1 MAFDIEQP
9 ASFYLGREYDLAKH
23 EIEPDKYVLYDARD
37 LTTHGVV
44 VGMTGSGKTGLCIT
58 LLEEAAIDGIP
69 SVCIDPKGD
78 LTNLLLHFPDL
89 NPKDFEHWLNEEDAQ
104 QKGISKEAYAQEL
117 SERWRKGLEDSGQ
130 SPDRIAKLKAA
141 ADWRIY
147 TPGSETG
154 LPLSILGS
162 FAAPKGKVPREALTQ
177 KIDATATA
185 LLGLTGIASDPVQ
198 SREHILI
205 AQLLLN
211 SWTAGK
217 DLDLAGLIMQ
227 IQNPPIRTVGAY
239 NLETFF
245 PAKERL
251 KFASTLNNV
260 LAAPSFSTWTTG
272 EPLDLSAMLYR
283 NGKPQQLIFYIAH
296 LDDTQ
301 RMFFTTLLL
310 EEMLSWTRKQSG
322 TSNLRAL
329 LYFDEVFG
337 YLPPHP
343 ANPPSKGPLL
353 TLLKQARAFGVGVL
367 LATQNPVD
375 LDYKA
380 LSNAGTW
387 FIGKLQTDRDKA
399 RLLEGL
405 ESVAAEHGT
414 LNNRAYLDRVISSL
428 GNRLFVLHNVHKP
441 APVLFQ
447 SRWALSF
454 LRGPLTRDQVSELM
468 EPFKEQT
475 PVAVQAILIC
485 PWCQTELGATM
496 PEKCPN
502 PKCGRNPKAN
512 APARPEDP
520 ATSATPPRAAAPT
533 AQRVAEVVPPP
544 TLGESVSHMAPVLP
558 AEVTQFYLPPLPAKA
573 VVPGTEIEYQP
584 YVLGFAEVVFLV
596 DKRKGQEYR
605 DAIHLLARPGATG
618 VPLAWESAET
628 VGVQLADN
636 ALPGARWANIPDSLD
651 TGRKLRALEKA
662 FADHLYSTRKLS
674 LFENRTLKLVSEP
687 GETAD
692 AFQTRCRASASQ
704 EAKQASEM
712 EKVKFTPKFEA
723 LDATVPNV
731 AGMHGKSGG
740 SLLDWVGS
748 FVSSKG
754 GSDPKEARQE
764 EKLRKLTGDYLAK
777 CAEIEEKWRRV
788 GEEATAIQLKPRKAD
803 VRLTHFGLAWV
814 PYWVRNGANGNVER
828 VAAYR

>member
-1 MAFDIEQP
+1 MAFDIEKP
-9 ASFYLGREYDLAKH
+9 ACFYLGREYDLGKR
-23 EIEPDKYVLYDARD
+23 EVLPDKYVMYDARD

-44 VGMTGSGKTGLCIT
+44 VGMTGSGKTGLCIS

-69 SVCIDPKGD
+69 SIIIDPKGD

-104 QKGISKEAYAQEL
+104 QKGLSREQYAAEL
-117 SERWRKGLEDSGQ
+117 AERWRKGLEDTGQ
-130 SPDRIAKLKAA
+130 SPERIAKLKAA
-141 ADWRIY
+141 AEWRIY

-162 FAAPKGKVPREALTQ
+162 FAAPKGKVPREAMTQ

-272 EPLDLSAMLYR
+272 EPLDLSTMLAR
-283 NGKPQQLIFYIAH
+283 NNKPQQLIFYIAH

-310 EEMLSWTRKQSG
+310 EEVLSWTRKQSG

-343 ANPPSKGPLL
+343 ANPPSKAPLL
-353 TLLKQARAFGVGVL
+353 TLLKQGRAFGVGVL

-380 LSNAGTW
+380 LSNAGSW

-414 LNNRAYLDRVISSL
+414 LTNRAYLDKVISAL
-428 GNRLFVLHNVHKP
+428 GNRVFVLHNIHQP

-454 LRGPLTRDQVSELM
+454 LRGPLTREQVSELM
-468 EPFKEQT
+468 EPLKQ
-475 PVAVQAILIC
+475 PVAAPVQAIPLC
-485 PWCQTELGATM
+485 PWCESELGTPM
-496 PEKCPN
+496 PEKCP
-502 PKCGRNPKAN
+502 KCGRVPWAN
-512 APARPEDP
+512 GQGGHEETTGADNQ
-520 ATSATPPRAAAPT
+520 PRVVAPT
-533 AQRVAEVVPPP
+533 AKIVEPVAPP
-544 TLGESVSHMAPVLP
+544 TTLEDSVSHMAPVLP
-558 AEVTQFYLPPLPAKA
+558 PDVTQFYLPPAA
-573 VVPGTEIEYQP
+573 ARAAMPGGVIEYEAC
-584 YVLGFAEVVFLV
+584 VLGFAEVVFLV
-596 DKRKGQEYR
+596 DKRTGHEYR
-605 DAIHLLARPGATG
+605 EQIRLLTRPAGTG
-618 VPLAWESAET
+618 VPLAWDAAET
-628 VGVQLADN
+628 VGEQLADK
-636 ALPGARWANIPDSLD
+636 AIPGARWANVPQALD
-651 TGRKLRALEKA
+651 TGRKLRSLEKA

-687 GETAD
+687 AELAA
-692 AFQTRCRASASQ
+692 AFQNRCRAAAGQ
-704 EAKQASEM
+704 EAKQALEM
-712 EKVKFTPKFEA
+712 EKVKFKPKFEA
-723 LDATVPNV
+723 LDSDVPNL
-731 AGMHGKSGG
+731 AKAKGKPGA
-740 SLLDWVGS
+740 SLLDWVGLG
-748 FVSSKG
+748 SSK
-754 GSDPKEARQE
+754 SADPKDARQE
-764 EKLRKLTGDYLAK
+764 EKLRKLTGDYLAR
-777 CAEIEEKWRRV
+777 CAEIEEKWKRI

-814 PYWVRNGANGNVER
+814 PFWVRNGER
-828 VAAYR
+828 GAAYR